1 MDKLDSRDPGDIDLL
16 VIHCTELP
24 DLATARQY
32 GEQIHYE
39 GSGTGNSGHYYV
51 DRDGRVH
58 CWVPPDR
65 IAHHVGNYNARSI
78 GVELVNQGRWP
89 DWFNS
94 ETQLMTEPYPDDQI
108 NSLTVLISLLQNKL
122 PSLRW
127 ITGHEDLD
135 QSRVAA
141 SDAPG
146 KLIKRK
152 LDPGPEFPWQR
163 VLSASGL
170 KRLEL
175 HE

>member
-1 MDKLDSRDPGDIDLL
+1 MQNLDSREPGDIDLL

-51 DRDGRVH
+51 DRDGSVH
-58 CWVPPDR
+58 CWVPSNR
-65 IAHHVGNYNARSI
+65 IAHHAGNYNARSI
-78 GVELVNQGRWP
+78 GIELVNNGRWP

-94 ETQLMTEPYPDDQI
+94 EAQRMTEPYPDVQV
-108 NSLTVLISLLQNKL
+108 NALTGLISQLQSTL
-122 PSLRW
+122 PGLMW

-146 KLIKRK
+146 ILVKRK
-152 LDPGPEFPWQR
+152 LDPGPKFPWKK
-163 VLSASGL
+163 VVSETGL
-170 KRLEL
+170 KRLETG
-175 HE
+175 E